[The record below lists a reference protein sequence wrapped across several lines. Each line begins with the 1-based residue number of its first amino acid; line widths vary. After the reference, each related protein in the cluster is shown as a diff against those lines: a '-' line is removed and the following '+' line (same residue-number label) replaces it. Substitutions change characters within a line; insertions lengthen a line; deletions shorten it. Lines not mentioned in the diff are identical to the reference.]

1 MEAPY
6 LDELNE
12 LKAYQSTKMTPQEI
26 IDLLHR
32 YDDLRAYYPLIEV
45 LENANKKRLKG
56 ILEGIVRDINTEIKD
71 SKKIFGFPQS
81 YCNGVMIGL
90 KIARMLVNKQ
100 IDKLER
106 GADV

>member
-12 LKAYQSTKMTPQEI
+12 LREYQSTKMTPQEI

-32 YDDLRAYYPLIEV
+32 YNDLREYYQLIQA
-45 LENANKKRLKG
+45 LEDANKKRLKA
-56 ILEGIVRDINTEIKD
+56 ILEDIIKDIDAEIKD
-71 SKKIFGFPQS
+71 AQNYGYPNAYNGTETGLNIAKK
-81 YCNGVMIGL
+81 
-90 KIARMLVNKQ
+90 LVNKQ
-100 IDKLER
+100 KDKLER